1 MFDANRAV
9 KTMIEIKIG
18 HLDESKPGSKTNI
31 HTIVLPFE
39 ERPGFIYAV
48 LDIRG
53 SNTAA
58 KKLHQI
64 FEEHLDETAV
74 SVNETSNFQ
83 HVFEQLLTDIN
94 KAIVAEDKKKN
105 LDLDPQDFNVILGIA
120 SEDRMY
126 LTGAGDMVGVFLH
139 QKDRTRYQIYN
150 LFRGIQTEQAV
161 VSWDKIISVVLDGDL
176 HDGDIFLAANREITK
191 DVPKD
196 DIMNVVSTL
205 PPSGAVVKLRQYFP
219 LKADLGLVVIKA
231 QQTGHQTATADSSSV
246 EDLERT
252 TSETRRVLSDQKPNV
267 KSGFMGLL
275 ITLGKILIAVTL
287 LIVGLVVGL
296 AKGSYHFVMGLIKGD
311 HKTKIKVTKNK
322 TDVYVNRVLNKFNRL
337 PKTSKYILLA
347 VLVIVFIFVVSL
359 MFYSRAKV
367 RQQEVAAYDES
378 VVSIEA
384 KRDEALASII
394 YQDENQARTLLLEA
408 LSLVENMDT
417 STLDRIEKKD
427 ALRAEIENAL
437 NELRHIEEVAEPTVL
452 ADLRSVEDTAGA
464 GAIALTANGLFVI
477 TDNQAVYLVNQE
489 AKSLEAVDTDESDA
503 GAPVASGYD
512 DTNNVVYFL
521 DSRPGISKFD
531 PDQNLLNAV
540 TINLPGE
547 SFPDIEIYARRIY
560 ALSPA
565 SEQVLRYDRVG
576 SGFGSGTPWIL
587 NKSTS
592 LADAV
597 SITIDGDIY
606 IFKADGSFVKLADNE
621 EVSWYTGVMDPELA
635 GDGFIWS
642 DDESKYLYLLEPSGK
657 RVVVIEKESGT
668 MNVQYHSEN
677 FNDLKDFIVDEENK
691 KIYLLAGTQ
700 ILVIDANHL

>member
-1 MFDANRAV
+1 MA
-9 KTMIEIKIG
+9 EIKIG
-18 HLDESKPGSKTNI
+18 HLDESKAGNKTNI
-31 HTIVLPFE
+31 STIVIPFE
-39 ERPGFIYAV
+39 ERAGFIYAV

-53 SNTAA
+53 SNIAA
-58 KKLHQI
+58 RKLHQI
-64 FEEHLDETAV
+64 IEEHLDETAV

-94 KAIVAEDKKKN
+94 ESIVAEDKKKN
-105 LDLDPQDFNVILGIA
+105 IDLDPQDFNAVLGIA

-139 QKDRTRYQIYN
+139 HKDKTRYQIYN

-176 HDGDIFLAANREITK
+176 HDGDIFMAANREITK
-191 DVPKD
+191 EIPKD
-196 DIMNVVSTL
+196 DIMNIVSTL

-219 LKADLGLVVIKA
+219 LKADLGMVVIKA
-231 QQTGHQTATADSSSV
+231 QGTDKQTEAVGSSV

-252 TSETRRVLSDQKPNV
+252 TNETRRVLSDQKPNV
-267 KSGFMGLL
+267 KSGLMGILL
-275 ITLGKILIAVTL
+275 TLVKILIAVAL
-287 LIVGLVVGL
+287 LLVGLVVGL
-296 AKGSYHFVMGLIKGD
+296 VKGIHHLIMGIVKGD

-322 TDVYVNRVLNKFNRL
+322 TDVYVNRVLDKFNRL

-347 VLVIVFIFVVSL
+347 VLVIIFIFVVSL

-367 RQQEVAAYDES
+367 RQQEVGAYDES
-378 VVSIEA
+378 VVVVEA
-384 KRDEALASII
+384 KRDAALASII

-408 LSLVENMDT
+408 LNLIENMDT
-417 STLDRIEKKD
+417 STLERIEKKD
-427 ALRAEIENAL
+427 ALGAEIENAL

-452 ADLRSVEDTAGA
+452 ADLRSIEAAAGA
-464 GAIALTANGLFVI
+464 GAIALTTNGLYVI
-477 TDNQAVYLVNQE
+477 TDNQAAYLVNQE
-489 AKSLEAVDTDESDA
+489 TKSLEAVEVAASDA

-521 DSRPGISKFD
+521 DSRPGVSKFD
-531 PDQNLLNAV
+531 PDLGLLEAV
-540 TINLPGE
+540 AADLPGE

-576 SGFGSGTPWIL
+576 AGFGSGTPWIL

-597 SITIDGDIY
+597 SITIDGDVY
-606 IFKADGSFVKLADNE
+606 ILKA
-621 EVSWYTGVMDPELA
+621 
-635 GDGFIWS
+635 
-642 DDESKYLYLLEPSGK
+642 
-657 RVVVIEKESGT
+657 
-668 MNVQYHSEN
+668 
-677 FNDLKDFIVDEENK
+677 
-691 KIYLLAGTQ
+691 
-700 ILVIDANHL
+700 